1 VEAKIPEERFLVS
14 VGSGTILINLMV
26 GTAKT
31 KKQPTCTK
39 EKERENKTTINLCS
53 GCQPPSD
60 ASCQYKK

>member
-39 EKERENKTTINLCS
+39 EKERENKNNN
-53 GCQPPSD
+53 
-60 ASCQYKK
+60 